1 MKIKVTSNQDNSRMT
16 LVSEDTRLEEILTQI
31 LDERIELE
39 APGSATI
46 YKKKVSL
53 KISYPCSV

>member
-46 YKKKVSL
+46 YKKKLSL
-53 KISYPCSV
+53 LEQ